1 MNQAVSRPLRQ
12 SNRMD
17 YYKLFNLNREPFSNT
32 PDPDFFYRSA
42 MHAKCLMDIEIAL
55 RLRRGLIVVQG
66 EVGTGKT
73 TLCRRL
79 IRTLSADG
87 GESPPVRVHLVLD
100 PVFESALPFA
110 KAINEML
117 SGPEEAERCQTI
129 GTHREM
135 IKNRLFAAGVDG
147 DETIVLVID
156 EAQKL
161 PGECIEFLRELL
173 NYETNE
179 HKLLQIVLFAQN
191 EMRELIAAHPNFE
204 DRVAFYH
211 FLGPLDR
218 TDTQHMIRFRL
229 ERAADGSAQNAPVF
243 TRGAFSR
250 IHRLTGGYPR
260 KVVHLSH
267 NILLLLL
274 IKGKSRVTP
283 AMVDQAA
290 KSVPSIKVPAAHADT
305 HYRRTAVAA
314 VCMAACVLLVAGFV
328 YFHALPATDWLSRP
342 SSAKIQEEPDA
353 AKAGA
358 GRRASAP
365 APPPG
370 EAGRPGDSD
379 EKPAA
384 WGAKDFEGA
393 RGTDDISS
401 AAHAESEAGGIEPPD
416 VDPPDVL
423 GVIRIGADERLW
435 NMLPRIYGA
444 GGRRLLN
451 AVAGVNPDMDSPD
464 VIRQGQAVRFPVPGL
479 RKPEPGERF
488 RIVLEKSPELETA
501 YRFYRDAAS
510 DGFRIVSFWTPSDG
524 FVHAV
529 VWEIAFGDREAARG
543 AMAAMPAEIRRNA
556 WIMDVDRPGL
566 QMAET
571 G

>member
-1 MNQAVSRPLRQ
+1 MAG
-12 SNRMD
+12 MD

-42 MHAKCLMDIEIAL
+42 MHAKCLMDLEIAL

-79 IRTLSADG
+79 IRTLSAG
-87 GESPPVRVHLVLD
+87 EGESAPVRVHLVLD
-100 PVFESALPFA
+100 PAFESSFQFA

-117 SGPEEAERCQTI
+117 SGSGEAEKCQTI
-129 GTHREM
+129 GCHREM

-147 DETIVLVID
+147 DQTIVLVID

-191 EMRELIAAHPNFE
+191 EMRELLAAHPNFE
-204 DRVAFYH
+204 DRVAFFH

-218 TDTQHMIRFRL
+218 ADTQHMIRFRL
-229 ERAADGSAQNAPVF
+229 ERAAEGTAGNAPVF
-243 TRGAFSR
+243 TRGAFTR

-260 KVVHLSH
+260 KIIHLSH

-290 KSVPSIKVPAAHADT
+290 KSVPSIKMPAVHADRK
-305 HYRRTAVAA
+305 YRRTAVAA
-314 VCMAACVLLVAGFV
+314 ACTAACVLLVAGFV
-328 YFHALPATDWLSRP
+328 HFYVSPATDWLSRP
-342 SSAKIQEEPDA
+342 SSVEVQEGPDA
-353 AKAGA
+353 GEARA
-358 GRRASAP
+358 GRQADSP
-365 APPPG
+365 APPSDEPD
-370 EAGRPGDSD
+370 RPGDFAEMPGSPD
-379 EKPAA
+379 AKDVAVATGTGEILPAA
-384 WGAKDFEGA
+384 RAESQ
-393 RGTDDISS
+393 R
-401 AAHAESEAGGIEPPD
+401 AESETSSIE
-416 VDPPDVL
+416 PPDVL
-423 GVIRIGADERLW
+423 GVVRIGTDERLW
-435 NMLPRIYGA
+435 NMLPHIYGA
-444 GGRRLLN
+444 GGRRLLS
-451 AVAGVNPDMDSPD
+451 AVAGANPDMDSPD
-464 VIRQGQAVRFPVPGL
+464 VIRQGQAVRFPVADL
-479 RKPEPGERF
+479 RTPESGERYW
-488 RIVLEKSPELETA
+488 IAVKQSPELETV
-501 YRFYRDAAS
+501 YRFYRAAEN
-510 DGFRIVSFWTPSDG
+510 DGFRIASFWTPSDG

-529 VWEIAFGDREAARG
+529 VRENAFGDHEAAE
-543 AMAAMPAEIRRNA
+543 AAVEAMPAEIRPDA
-556 WIMDVDRPGL
+556 WIMDINQPGMK
-566 QMAET
+566 MAGT

>member
-1 MNQAVSRPLRQ
+1 MAG
-12 SNRMD
+12 MD

-42 MHAKCLMDIEIAL
+42 MHAKCLMDLEIAL

-79 IRTLSADG
+79 IRTLSAG
-87 GESPPVRVHLVLD
+87 EGESVPVRVHLVLD
-100 PVFESALPFA
+100 PAFESSFQFA

-117 SGPEEAERCQTI
+117 SGSGEAEKCQTI
-129 GTHREM
+129 GCHREM

-147 DETIVLVID
+147 DQTIVLVID

-191 EMRELIAAHPNFE
+191 EMRELLAAHPNFE

-218 TDTQHMIRFRL
+218 ADTQHMIRFRL
-229 ERAADGSAQNAPVF
+229 ERAADGTAGNAPVF
-243 TRGAFSR
+243 TRGAFTR

-260 KVVHLSH
+260 KIIHLSH

-290 KSVPSIKVPAAHADT
+290 KSVPSIKMPAVHADRK
-305 HYRRTAVAA
+305 YRRTAVAA
-314 VCMAACVLLVAGFV
+314 ACTAACVLLVAGFV
-328 YFHALPATDWLSRP
+328 HFYVSPATDWLSRP
-342 SSAKIQEEPDA
+342 SSAEVQEGPDA
-353 AKAGA
+353 GEARA
-358 GRRASAP
+358 GRQADSP
-365 APPPG
+365 APPSDEPD
-370 EAGRPGDSD
+370 RPGDFAEMPGSPD
-379 EKPAA
+379 AKDVAVATGTGEILPAA
-384 WGAKDFEGA
+384 RAESQ
-393 RGTDDISS
+393 R
-401 AAHAESEAGGIEPPD
+401 AESETSSIE
-416 VDPPDVL
+416 PPDVL
-423 GVIRIGADERLW
+423 GVVRIGTDERLW
-435 NMLPRIYGA
+435 NMLPHIYGA
-444 GGRRLLN
+444 GGRRLLS
-451 AVAGVNPDMDSPD
+451 AVAGANPDMDSPD
-464 VIRQGQAVRFPVPGL
+464 VIRQGQAVRFPVADL
-479 RKPEPGERF
+479 RTPEPGERYW
-488 RIVLEKSPELETA
+488 IAVKQSPELETV
-501 YRFYRDAAS
+501 YRFYRAAEN
-510 DGFRIVSFWTPSDG
+510 DGFRIASFWTPSDG

-529 VWEIAFGDREAARG
+529 VWEKTFGDRETAEAAVE
-543 AMAAMPAEIRRNA
+543 AMPAEIRPDA
-556 WIMDVDRPGL
+556 WIMDINQPGMK
-566 QMAET
+566 MAGT